1 MAAAA
6 LGVLVLDTQFPRI
19 AGDAG
24 NPDTFPFPVLL
35 DRLEGIGP
43 QMAVREAGRQEELVD
58 RLAEATERLVA
69 RGADG
74 IATTCG
80 FLALVQREL
89 AARSSVPVA
98 TSSLLQVPVVERLLP
113 RGRRVGIITAE
124 ARSLT
129 SAHLEAVGVSP
140 DTPIAGMPEGGSFAH
155 TFLDNNVAFDRR
167 AVQEE
172 VVQAGRQLVRDHA
185 DIGAI
190 VLECANLPPYART
203 LHEALKLPVYDVR
216 SFLMWFHAGLSPE
229 RPIGGIA

>member
-1 MAAAA
+1 MVAA
-6 LGVLVLDTQFPRI
+6 LGILVLDTQFPRI

-35 DRLEGIGP
+35 DRLVGIGP
-43 QMAVREAGRQEELVD
+43 QQAVRGAAEYEGLVD
-58 RLAEATERLVA
+58 RLAEAAGRLVA
-69 RGADG
+69 RGADA

-80 FLALVQREL
+80 FLALVQDEL
-89 AARSSVPVA
+89 AARCTVPVA

-113 RGRRVGIITAE
+113 RGGRVGIITAE
-124 ARSLT
+124 KRSLT
-129 SAHLEAVGVSP
+129 RAHLEAVGVSP
-140 DTPIAGMPEGGSFAH
+140 ETPIVGMPEGGSFAH
-155 TFLDNNVAFDRR
+155 TFIDNNAAFDRR

-172 VVQAGRQLVRDHA
+172 VVAAGRRLVAEHEG
-185 DIGAI
+185 IGAV
-190 VLECANLPPYART
+190 VLECANLPPYSRT

>member
-1 MAAAA
+1 MVAA
-6 LGVLVLDTQFPRI
+6 LGILVLDTQFPRI

-35 DRLEGIGP
+35 DRLTDIGP
-43 QMAVREAGRQEELVD
+43 QQAVRGAAEYDGLID
-58 RLAEATERLVA
+58 RLAEAAERLVS
-69 RGADG
+69 RGADA

-80 FLALVQREL
+80 FLALVQDEL
-89 AARSSVPVA
+89 AARCTVPVA

-113 RGRRVGIITAE
+113 RGGRVGIITAE
-124 ARSLT
+124 KRSLT
-129 SAHLEAVGVSP
+129 RAHLEAVGVSA
-140 DTPIAGMPEGGSFAH
+140 DTPIVGMPEGGSFAH
-155 TFLDNNVAFDRR
+155 TFIDNNAAFDRR

-172 VVQAGRQLVRDHA
+172 VVAAGRRLVAEHEG
-185 DIGAI
+185 IGAI
-190 VLECANLPPYART
+190 VLECANLPPYSRA